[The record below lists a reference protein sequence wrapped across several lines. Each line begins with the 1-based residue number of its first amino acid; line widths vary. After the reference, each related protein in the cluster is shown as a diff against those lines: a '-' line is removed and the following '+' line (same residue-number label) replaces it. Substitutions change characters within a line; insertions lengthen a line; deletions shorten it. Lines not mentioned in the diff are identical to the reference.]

1 MLGDSCKVVKWEEIL
16 FCWWWFIWLCKLTSQ
31 THPLL
36 FTGGVSVV
44 WPSEGKWRRC
54 RHRGY
59 RLQVGCHAA
68 RVCCFF
74 LTLLSPDRLLR
85 PFRLQEPGSLQR
97 ISSRRRKRP
106 RISRQ
111 DTTESEDDG
120 GRSHRSHRWN
130 LRLSPDRTRSRTI
143 LEVLHFSTGA
153 DKNKSNS
160 DFLPSFPRRA
170 YRRSG
175 HWSSVHPMWRSKIVH
190 LRRPGA
196 PDCWQLCGH
205 LPSLFPSSSS
215 SRCHSPSRSSS

>member
-1 MLGDSCKVVKWEEIL
+1 MRRHPVFLCR
-16 FCWWWFIWLCKLTSQ
+16 WWFISLCKLTFL
-31 THPLL
+31 H
-36 FTGGVSVV
+36 
-44 WPSEGKWRRC
+44 RRS
-54 RHRGY
+54 
-59 RLQVGCHAA
+59 
-68 RVCCFF
+68 VCCQTLRGKVTPMPTSRIQIAGWMSRRTRPLYF
-74 LTLLSPDRLLR
+74 LAPLSPDRLLR

-143 LEVLHFSTGA
+143 LEVLHFSTRA
-153 DKNKSNS
+153 DRNKSNS
-160 DFLPSFPRRA
+160 DFLSSFPRRA

-196 PDCWQLCGH
+196 PGCWQLCGL

-215 SRCHSPSRSSS
+215 SRCRSPSRSSS